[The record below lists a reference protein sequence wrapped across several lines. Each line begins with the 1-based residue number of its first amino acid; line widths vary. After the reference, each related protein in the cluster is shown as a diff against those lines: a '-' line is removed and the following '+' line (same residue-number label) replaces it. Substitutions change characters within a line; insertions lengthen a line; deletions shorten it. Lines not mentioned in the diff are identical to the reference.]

1 VRNSGAVAVVEGA
14 GDHACEY
21 MTGGSVVVLGECGR
35 NVGAGMSGGEVYV
48 LGDVRLNGELV
59 ASAPLSTLEAVEL
72 RTLLERHVRFT
83 DSERAAALLERWD
96 EAVHEFRRIAP
107 HAAVAA
113 AAGAAEGTAA
123 G

>member
-1 VRNSGAVAVVEGA
+1 
-14 GDHACEY
+14 
-21 MTGGSVVVLGECGR
+21 
-35 NVGAGMSGGEVYV
+35 MSGGEVYV